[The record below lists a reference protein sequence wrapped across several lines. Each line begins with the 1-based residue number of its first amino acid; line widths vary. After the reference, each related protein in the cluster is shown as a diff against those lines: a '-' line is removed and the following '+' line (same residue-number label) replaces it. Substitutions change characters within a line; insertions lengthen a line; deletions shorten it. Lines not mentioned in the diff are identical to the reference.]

1 MNVQPGSRY
10 VRTVGPCHAHPGRR
24 RQRSLGLYLIHDGL
38 YLIHE
43 MRHFRVQRQADRPD
57 PTRPDQTRPTE
68 SRQTDRPTYTHA
80 YTWTHTLTALAFLC
94 VYIYILLY
102 IHIMYTHT
110 HTSASWDLP
119 EVHPQFINFVSVGS
133 RQRLTAEELLE
144 RKLFLWHL
152 GHVVLGFR
160 LEDVWC
166 RVGC

>member
-94 VYIYILLY
+94 VCIYILLY

-110 HTSASWDLP
+110 HVRKLGSTRGPPAVHQLCVCREPPAVDGRRAVGEKAFPLASWTRCFGVP
-119 EVHPQFINFVSVGS
+119 
-133 RQRLTAEELLE
+133 A
-144 RKLFLWHL
+144 
-152 GHVVLGFR
+152 
-160 LEDVWC
+160 
-166 RVGC
+166 